1 MKRIVPYPLLSAF
14 LLIMWL
20 LLWQSVAPYHLV
32 TGVIA
37 ALLVARLMLP
47 LEQERP
53 SIRRVGSIVRLFVI
67 VFYDVVRSNFA
78 VARLI
83 FGLSN
88 HQIHS
93 GFVNI
98 PLEMRSRYGLAA
110 LATIITAT
118 PGTFWA
124 AYDSRTNVVTIHVLD
139 HVTDQHF
146 RDMIKDRYETK
157 LREIFE

>member
-1 MKRIVPYPLLSAF
+1 MRRLVPYPLLSAL

-53 SIRRVGSIVRLFVI
+53 SIRRLGSIVQLFAI

-83 FGLSN
+83 FGLSA
-88 HQIHS
+88 HEVHS

-98 PLEMRSRYGLAA
+98 PLELRSHHGLAA

-124 AYDSRTNVVTIHVLD
+124 AYDSRTNVLTIHVLD
-139 HVTDQHF
+139 LVDDQYY
-146 RDMIKDRYETK
+146 RDVIKERYETK

>member
-1 MKRIVPYPLLSAF
+1 MKRLVPYPLLSVL

-20 LLWQSVAPYHLV
+20 LLWQSVAPYHLL
-32 TGVIA
+32 TGIIV

-53 SIRRVGSIVRLFVI
+53 SIKRLGSIAELFVI

-83 FGLSN
+83 FGLSR
-88 HQIHS
+88 HRIHS

-98 PLEMRSRYGLAA
+98 PLELRSRYGLAA

-124 AYDSRTNVVTIHVLD
+124 AYNSRTNVLTIHVLD
-139 HVTDQHF
+139 HVDDQYY
-146 RDMIKDRYETK
+146 RDVIKNRYEKK
-157 LREIFE
+157 LLEIFE

>member
-1 MKRIVPYPLLSAF
+1 MKRLVPFPLLSLL

-20 LLWQSVAPYHLV
+20 LLWQSVAPYHLF

-37 ALLVARLMLP
+37 ALLIARLMLP
-47 LEQERP
+47 LERERP
-53 SIRRVGSIVRLFVI
+53 KIKRLGLIIKLFII

-88 HQIHS
+88 HQVHS

-98 PLEMRSRYGLAA
+98 PLDMRSRHGLAA

-124 AYDSRTNVVTIHVLD
+124 AYDSRTNVLTIHVLD
-139 HVTDQHF
+139 HVDDQYYL
-146 RDMIKDRYETK
+146 DVIKDRYEKK
-157 LREIFE
+157 LLEIFE

>member
-1 MKRIVPYPLLSAF
+1 MPYPLLSAL

-20 LLWQSVAPYHLV
+20 LLWQSVAPYHLL
-32 TGVIA
+32 TGLIA

-53 SIRRVGSIVRLFVI
+53 SIKRVGSIVRLFVI

-88 HQIHS
+88 HSVHS

-98 PLEMRSRYGLAA
+98 PLKMRSRYGLAA

-124 AYDSRTNVVTIHVLD
+124 AYDSRTNVLTIHVLD
-139 HVTDQHF
+139 QADDQYYLAI
-146 RDMIKDRYETK
+146 IKGRYEQR
-157 LREIFE
+157 LLEIFE